1 MNYKE
6 YIESILSSE
15 WITHSYHSGSVCF
28 GLYLRNN
35 HERIHIWL
43 FTDQE
48 EIIIRKDLNGGSY
61 YEERKFPLGD
71 KDCIKF
77 INSSPFL

>member
-1 MNYKE
+1 MKYKE
-6 YIESILSSE
+6 YIKSILSPE
-15 WITHSYHSGSVCF
+15 WTPHSFHSGSVCF

-48 EIIIRKDLNGGSY
+48 EIIIRKDFNAGSC
-61 YEERKFPLGD
+61 YEERKFCIGD
-71 KDCIKF
+71 TESIRNYIHK
-77 INSSPFL
+77 N